1 MITYVNTHLHIITQT
16 PNTTM
21 SASQEYNSIISTYQT
36 SLFHSGLR
44 QDSKQFQDQLN
55 GIIYKLINLRNK
67 VFNELALFSENESL
81 DDLTTTSIKFL
92 SINYHLGLL
101 GSKKQNVN
109 KDTGLLDSNKLKV
122 LYLQRSVQL
131 YMQYLTML
139 DDYGILDKPLSQSIQ
154 AFEDS
159 MNPRLDELY
168 QQPQSATD
176 INNASV
182 KREQKIAINRQTRA
196 IEAQL
201 KELEIQFNQNK
212 HEEDQDFSSNDE
224 DLYRNLLIMKLKS
237 YSYNSFNEIEQLLYE
252 IELLQNFIKMAPSD
266 NTNSH
271 SQRETISNDPT
282 GFTDKLETINKPI
295 LSKTGKVLRNFTLV
309 DKKKQFQDKVK
320 GYGQYGPTMS
330 VEEFLE
336 EEFESGRVL
345 QGGEDELIQAQKTKE
360 ANEDNYDN
368 DDKETYKAREWDE
381 FKENNPRGSGNTMN
395 RG

>member
-1 MITYVNTHLHIITQT
+1 MSVNQEFNTIITSYRT
-16 PNTTM
+16 K
-21 SASQEYNSIISTYQT
+21 
-36 SLFHSGLR
+36 LLHSGLR

-55 GIIYKLINLRNK
+55 ETIYKLINLRNK

-109 KDTGLLDSNKLKV
+109 NDVLPLEANKLKI

-139 DDYGILDKPLSQSIQ
+139 DNYGILDKLLSQSIQ

-159 MNPRLDELY
+159 MNPKLDELY
-168 QQPQSATD
+168 KQPQSATD

-182 KREQKIAINRQTRA
+182 KREQKIAMNRQTGA

-201 KELEIQFNQNK
+201 KELESQYNQNQ
-212 HEEDQDFSSNDE
+212 HEKDQDLSSNDE
-224 DLYRNLLIMKLKS
+224 ELYRKLLIMKLKA
-237 YSYNSFNEIEQLLYE
+237 YSYNSYNEIEQLLYE
-252 IELLQNFIKMAPSD
+252 IELLQNFVKMVPADTVSQ
-266 NTNSH
+266 H
-271 SQRETISNDPT
+271 SNKDAQTNDPT
-282 GFTDKLETINKPI
+282 GFTDRLETINKPI

-309 DKKKQFQDKVK
+309 DKKKQLQDKVK
-320 GYGQYGPTMS
+320 GFGQYGPTMS

-336 EEFESGRVL
+336 QEFESGRVL
-345 QGGEDELIQAQKTKE
+345 QGGEDELIQAQKDKE
-360 ANEDNYDN
+360 ANEDNYDI

>member
-21 SASQEYNSIISTYQT
+21 SASQEYNSIIGTYQT

-109 KDTGLLDSNKLKV
+109 KDNGLLDSNKLKI

-176 INNASV
+176 IDNASV

>member
-1 MITYVNTHLHIITQT
+1 MPIETNPIPHITQS
-16 PNTTM
+16 TM
-21 SASQEYNSIISTYQT
+21 SANQEYNSIINTYQT
-36 SLFHSGLR
+36 NLFHSGLR

-55 GIIYKLINLRNK
+55 ENIYKLINLRNK

-109 KDTGLLDSNKLKV
+109 KDTGLLESNKLKI

-139 DDYGILDKPLSQSIQ
+139 DDYGILDKPLAQSIHS
-154 AFEDS
+154 FEDS

-168 QQPQSATD
+168 KQPQSATD

-201 KELEIQFNQNK
+201 KELEVQYNQNK
-212 HEEDQDFSSNDE
+212 HEDDQDFSSNDE
-224 DLYRNLLIMKLKS
+224 ELYRNLLIMKLKS

-252 IELLQNFIKMAPSD
+252 IELLQNFIKMAPSES
-266 NTNSH
+266 TNKH
-271 SQRETISNDPT
+271 SQQETISNDPT
-282 GFTDKLETINKPI
+282 GFTDRLETINKPI

-309 DKKKQFQDKVK
+309 DKKKQLQDKVK
-320 GYGQYGPTMS
+320 GYGQYGPTMT

-345 QGGEDELIQAQKTKE
+345 QGGEDELIQAQKAKE

-368 DDKETYKAREWDE
+368 DDNETYKAREWDE

>member
-1 MITYVNTHLHIITQT
+1 MSVNQEFNTIITSYRT
-16 PNTTM
+16 K
-21 SASQEYNSIISTYQT
+21 
-36 SLFHSGLR
+36 LLHSGLR

-55 GIIYKLINLRNK
+55 ETIYKLINLRNK

-109 KDTGLLDSNKLKV
+109 NDVLPLEANKLKI

-139 DDYGILDKPLSQSIQ
+139 DNYGILDKLLSQSIQ

-159 MNPRLDELY
+159 MNPKLDELY
-168 QQPQSATD
+168 KQPQSATD

-182 KREQKIAINRQTRA
+182 KREQKIAMNRQTRA

-201 KELEIQFNQNK
+201 KELESQYNQNQ
-212 HEEDQDFSSNDE
+212 HEKDQDLSSNDE
-224 DLYRNLLIMKLKS
+224 ELYRKLLIMKLKA
-237 YSYNSFNEIEQLLYE
+237 YSYNSYNEIEQLLYE
-252 IELLQNFIKMAPSD
+252 IELLQNFVKMVPADTVSQ
-266 NTNSH
+266 H
-271 SQRETISNDPT
+271 SNKDAQTNDPT
-282 GFTDKLETINKPI
+282 GFTDRLETINKPI

-309 DKKKQFQDKVK
+309 DKKKQLQDKVK
-320 GYGQYGPTMS
+320 GFGQYGPTMS

-336 EEFESGRVL
+336 QEFESGRVL
-345 QGGEDELIQAQKTKE
+345 QGGEDELIQAQKDKE
-360 ANEDNYDN
+360 ANEDNYDI

>member
-1 MITYVNTHLHIITQT
+1 
-16 PNTTM
+16 M

-109 KDTGLLDSNKLKV
+109 KDNGLLDSNKLKI

-266 NTNSH
+266 NTNPH

-282 GFTDKLETINKPI
+282 GFTDKLENINKPI